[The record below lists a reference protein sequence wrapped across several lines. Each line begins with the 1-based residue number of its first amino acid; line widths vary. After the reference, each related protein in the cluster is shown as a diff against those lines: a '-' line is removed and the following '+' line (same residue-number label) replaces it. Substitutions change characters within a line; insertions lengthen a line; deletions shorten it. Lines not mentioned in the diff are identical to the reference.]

1 MTDPTHPLARLKEA
15 AAQWVRTTPSVQAHD
30 KFTLTMRA
38 TVLDDGTVGVGG
50 ITLRPEYALEDLRYE
65 IGEWDA
71 REMLVEVLGRASSLD
86 GARALLEAEHRKT
99 PWKILI
105 LREKMRV
112 IAKRGGNASSK

>member
-1 MTDPTHPLARLKEA
+1 MHPLARLKEA

-50 ITLRPEYALEDLRYE
+50 IVLRPEYAMEDLRYE
-65 IGEWDA
+65 VGEWDA
-71 REMLVEVLGRASSLD
+71 RDMLVEVLGRASSLD
-86 GARALLEAEHRKT
+86 GARALLEAEHRKAPSKT
-99 PWKILI
+99 LV

-112 IAKRGGNASSK
+112 IDKRGPDAPAE